1 MGSIVT
7 YLLLF
12 TDRGSTGLFMI
23 LVADFVFAIWLGL
36 SVGFG
41 GRRRGRLLDF
51 SNEVD

>member
-1 MGSIVT
+1 MGSISA

-23 LVADFVFAIWLGL
+23 LVADLVFAVWLGL

-41 GRRRGRLLDF
+41 GGRQGTLPDF
-51 SNEVD
+51 SKKS